1 MSATLDLPLLLSLI
15 SPEQIAWLAAKSSQ
29 TGKPV
34 NEVAIDLVRDAADR
48 DGFGVGDKLQ
58 TGDVKP

>member
-48 DGFGVGDKLQ
+48 DGFGPDKIQ
-58 TGDVKP
+58 PEGQP